1 MASSFEFV
9 QHPRRTLPPPI
20 PTNQGPAAAFL
31 PGTFHPINPKNI
43 AAGQDQVLLSGRGKL
58 VRWLLVIVA
67 IFAITLGINLIL
79 DGVSAAGTS
88 TVNRMYQFAEDPL
101 VGLAIGV
108 LATALVQ
115 SSSTTTTLAVTAVG
129 SGIISV
135 SVAIPLIIG
144 ANIGTSI
151 TAMLVAFSYVGE
163 RRDFKKAFT
172 SAAMHSWFNI
182 ITAIIFFIAEVLFH
196 PLRSMSGYLAAEVA
210 NDAPGVLPT
219 SEIITKILHPFIQA
233 IGMNGLIGKIGN
245 HNLAVLICL
254 GLGTLFILVAVRVMS
269 AQIRTITAATATSI
283 IDKLINSSGNSRAT
297 ARSSFVSFF
306 MGLIF
311 TFMVTASSV
320 TVAFMQPVAVSGT
333 VKRRPVLG
341 VILGANVGTTFT
353 ALFATLAIMGS
364 LSEFA
369 MQAAFVHTIMNVV
382 GAAVVLCIPQLSRQL
397 IRLSSATARIASR
410 SYTKTLIIIFGLYIA
425 LPALVLAVYALS

>member
-43 AAGQDQVLLSGRGKL
+43 AAGQDQVLLSGWGKL
-58 VRWLLVIVA
+58 VRWILVVIAV
-67 IFAITLGINLIL
+67 FAISLGINLIL
-79 DGVSAAGTS
+79 NGVYATGTS
-88 TVNRMYQFAEDPL
+88 TANRMYQFAQDPL
-101 VGLAIGV
+101 TGLAIGI

-115 SSSTTTTLAVTAVG
+115 SSSTTTTLTVTAVG
-129 SGIISV
+129 SGLVSV
-135 SVAIPLIIG
+135 SVAVPLIIG

-151 TAMLVAFSYVGE
+151 TPMLVAFSYIGE
-163 RRDFKKAFT
+163 RREFKKAFT
-172 SAAMHSWFNI
+172 TAAMHSWFNI
-182 ITAIIFFIAEVLFH
+182 LTAAGFFVMEILFH
-196 PLRSMSGYLAAEVA
+196 PLRSISGYFATLLAE
-210 NDAPGVLPT
+210 DTPGVVPT
-219 SEIITKILHPFIQA
+219 SEIITKILNPFVEA
-233 IGMNGLIGKIGN
+233 IGMQGLIGNVGN
-245 HNLAVLICL
+245 HNLAVIICL
-254 GLGTLFILVAVRVMS
+254 SLGTLLILVSVRVMS

-283 IDKLINSSGNSRAT
+283 IDKLVNTGGKTRAS
-297 ARSSFVSFF
+297 ARSTIVSFG

-311 TFMVTASSV
+311 TFLVTASSV
-320 TVAFMQPVAVSGT
+320 TVASMQPVAVSGT
-333 VKRRPVLG
+333 VRRRPVLA

-353 ALFATLAIMGS
+353 ALFATLAIVSS

-369 MQAAFVHTIMNVV
+369 MQAALVHTIMNVV

-410 SYTKTLIIIFGLYIA
+410 SYVRTLMIIFGLYIA
-425 LPALVLAVYALS
+425 LPSIVLACYTLR